1 MSESTRPGQYDPEPQ
16 EPDHA
21 GMPVDESGRNPTQR
35 RMDEEGAEPVPV
47 DAEWVED
54 EPDAAA

>member
-1 MSESTRPGQYDPEPQ
+1 MSESTEPGQHDPEPQ

-21 GMPVDESGRNPTQR
+21 GMPVDESGRNPTQQHI
-35 RMDEEGAEPVPV
+35 DEEGPKDVPV
-47 DAEWVED
+47 DEPWLDD